1 MADVV
6 IRVRAEDRASK
17 VFGSIGKNM
26 KRALKVGAIAGAAAV
41 VAGAVISI
49 KAFSD
54 FDAAM
59 TKSLA
64 IMGDVSDAMR
74 DDMAQAARDVAKVTK
89 FSAEQAAE
97 SYFFLASAG
106 LSAEASI
113 AALPVVSQ
121 FAQAGMFDMA
131 LATDLLTDAQ
141 SALGLTVDDS
151 SENMANMAK
160 VSDVL
165 VKANTLANATVQQF
179 STSLTREAGAAM
191 RSFGMDIEEGVA
203 VLAAFADQ
211 GVKGEIAGSGLA
223 RILRLMTAGAEKNS
237 EAYTELGISVF
248 DASGN
253 LNNMADI
260 IQDLEVALG
269 DMSDVERI
277 AALNA
282 LGFSARIQGVILPLL
297 GTSQKIRDYEA
308 ALREAGGT
316 TKEVAMKQLA
326 TFSAQLGLLKDNLLD
341 VAITIGGV
349 LVPVLMSGVKLLIPW
364 VRNFGSMA
372 SAFVEY
378 VKAVVEGTGVAK
390 KHFDALPVGWKIL
403 ANRVGRVI
411 KMLKTGFK
419 PAIKALSR
427 VFSAAFGK
435 RGDITQNIG
444 NFKLISAAMVGKVFG
459 PEAAKSAAK
468 WAGGIA
474 VALAVLGVVLG
485 TIGTVIELAVMGMSV
500 AFDLLSIPFELLGFA
515 TGLAGVNSGA
525 IQVLGTAIGLAI
537 SAIMTAIVVGK
548 LASFATSLATV
559 GASFVTFPI
568 KTARAA
574 HGAIKDFVTQA
585 SALASKTVTVTQN
598 VARTGRKWIT
608 DFAKKTQEITQ
619 KISTVRPPKDIG
631 KEIGLKL
638 AQGIATGLGVGI
650 GAGVI
655 GTAFGAMAARIVLGI
670 IPALLTALMS
680 LSLMVMQFMPQILIV
695 TLAVVFRKEIANFIT
710 NTLPKFFTDTIPA
723 FAASI
728 ASFASG
734 LGKSVVGAIA
744 DWFTPQN
751 VGRLLADIV
760 AVALITAFIGPV
772 LIIKFRKEIVSFF
785 SFVIGT
791 FIKFFTKTLPNAV
804 VKVITKLA
812 KGIFNAGKLFV
823 KVRKEIGKFE
833 IKVMKAFVKF
843 MTKTLPRKIA
853 STASS
858 FAKKAIEFISDLP
871 GLVSEQ
877 GPVFFTKI
885 KELVSN
891 VAAGFVQQ
899 ASIFAAKAIGFV
911 ADLPG
916 LVRTFFFETL
926 PQVISETIPETVAAV
941 ISGISTLPGLVEKV
955 FNDVTEKVTG
965 WVESVSTWLSENFAI
980 WDWIKEAFN
989 AFVARIGEW
998 LTKIW
1003 GSGLITEWVSKLG
1016 TWLTA
1021 NMNPWTWVK
1030 AAFEL
1035 LVTSVGTEIGKVFT
1049 AVGGLAR
1056 GAIDAI
1062 GNVTETLVQKG
1073 FDLLKGL
1080 ATGYLQV
1087 WSDILTFFFN
1097 VATRIVGIVGD
1108 LAKTLFDAGVD
1119 IMAGFLKGAL
1129 DKWEDVK
1136 DFFGGIAEAIAG
1148 LKGPASVDR
1157 VLLKGAGILIME
1169 GLLDGIRAVKAA
1181 LATLMGSISTSIYNR
1196 MKTGGIMAVKGFVY
1210 GVSSKFSTATTRMAQ
1225 LRVAIVKALGDTGR
1239 LLYISGMNVMVGL
1252 INGMNSMAATLVHHI
1267 NNLINLIPAAVRR
1280 LLGLSSPSKLFFGF
1294 GQDVISGFILGLQ
1307 SKEGEMAGAIAR
1319 IVSLF
1324 SDVGVQPLMD
1334 MGAAATQAASD
1345 ALSQLLNPVRIAAIS
1360 VNNSIYSRIVSA
1372 AAEAFAKGAN
1382 AVRLL
1387 DVLRNLE
1394 GVASSRVL
1402 TSADF
1407 DAFLAQIALAVAN
1420 MAPSFARGGFVP
1432 AGTVMPAVLH
1442 GPELVVP
1449 LRRNGGGDMVRGDTF
1464 YIGPIYMS
1472 GPTTRQDVRQLVD
1485 QIEDE
1490 LRKRRRRGR

>member
-17 VFGSIGKNM
+17 VFGSIGKKM
-26 KRALKVGAIAGAAAV
+26 KSALKLGAVAGAAAV
-41 VAGAVISI
+41 VAGAAISI

-64 IMGDVSDAMR
+64 IMGDVSDSMR

-151 SENMANMAK
+151 AENMANMAK

-237 EAYTELGISVF
+237 AAYTELGISVF

-260 IQDLEVALG
+260 VEDLEVALG

-316 TKEVAMKQLA
+316 TKEVAEKQLQ

-341 VAITIGGV
+341 VAITVGAAV
-349 LVPVLMSGVKLLIPW
+349 VPSLTSLIEKIIP
-364 VRNFGSMA
+364 VIAVFGSLIQGGKSA
-372 SAFVEY
+372 EKAFKKLPKPIAKFVKGLKNILRNSKKIIKFIVAFVSKGDDLHDLFDDIPKPLQEFTHRLTRLTLGLRD
-378 VKAVVEGTGVAK
+378 AGRAGAGIMGSLAGITGTL
-390 KHFDALPVGWKIL
+390 FTL
-403 ANRVGRVI
+403 
-411 KMLKTGFK
+411 
-419 PAIKALSR
+419 
-427 VFSAAFGK
+427 FG
-435 RGDITQNIG
+435 
-444 NFKLISAAMVGKVFG
+444 MVGAQVF
-459 PEAAKSAAK
+459 
-468 WAGGIA
+468 
-474 VALAVLGVVLG
+474 
-485 TIGTVIELAVMGMSV
+485 
-500 AFDLLSIPFELLGFA
+500 
-515 TGLAGVNSGA
+515 
-525 IQVLGTAIGLAI
+525 
-537 SAIMTAIVVGK
+537 
-548 LASFATSLATV
+548 
-559 GASFVTFPI
+559 
-568 KTARAA
+568 
-574 HGAIKDFVTQA
+574 KDFVTLMGSFLNNVVVPLA
-585 SALASKTVTVTQN
+585 EKLALAVGAVDSLGKSFSDNEAAMRTAKNILVPLVEAWLLLLAAKKVVTLTQNILHSGKAFINFLALKKNQVQNLTQLIKWSVAKGVTWVTDFAARLQNITQN
-598 VARTGRKWIT
+598 VKRTGRKWIT
-608 DFAKKTQEITQ
+608 SFADKTQTITQ
-619 KISTVRPPKDIG
+619 KVKTVTPPKEMAKQFATSFG
-631 KEIGLKL
+631 KGLATGAGAIIAPL
-638 AQGIATGLGVGI
+638 ALAIAAAAGVSFAVIGIAVAI
-650 GAGVI
+650 
-655 GTAFGAMAARIVLGI
+655 
-670 IPALLTALMS
+670 
-680 LSLMVMQFMPQILIV
+680 ILIAAIIGYLV
-695 TLAVVFRKEIANFIT
+695 IHFRKEIIT
-710 NTLPKFFTDTIPA
+710 FMTKTLPQFFTDTIPA
-723 FAASI
+723 FVSSI
-728 ASFASG
+728 AAFASG

-751 VGRLLADIV
+751 VGTLLADIV
-760 AVALITAFIGPV
+760 AVALIAAFIGPI

-833 IKVMKAFVKF
+833 IKVIKAFVKF
-843 MTKTLPRKIA
+843 MTKTLPSKIA
-853 STASS
+853 GTASK
-858 FAKKAIEFISDLP
+858 FASAAIGFVTDLP
-871 GLVSEQ
+871 TLVSEQ
-877 GPVFFTKI
+877 GPLFLSKVS
-885 KELVSN
+885 ELVAD
-891 VAAGFVQQ
+891 VAAGFIEQ
-899 ASIFAAKAIGFV
+899 APIFAAKAIGFL

-916 LVRTFFFETL
+916 LIGTFFLETL
-926 PQVISETIPETVAAV
+926 PRVISETVPVAVAAI
-941 ISGISTLPGLVEKV
+941 ISGISSLPGLVEEV
-955 FNDVTEKVTG
+955 FNSVTEKVTG
-965 WVESVSTWLSENFAI
+965 WVNSVSTWLSENFAI

-989 AFVARIGEW
+989 AFVTRIGEW
-998 LTKIW
+998 LAKIW

-1016 TWLTA
+1016 TWLTT

-1049 AVGGLAR
+1049 MAGGLVQ
-1056 GAIDAI
+1056 GVIDAI

-1073 FDLLKGL
+1073 IDLLKGL

-1087 WSDILTFFFN
+1087 WSDVLTFFFN
-1097 VATRIVGIVGD
+1097 VSTKIIGIIGGLDALLYNVGKAILQGLLD
-1108 LAKTLFDAGVD
+1108 GAK
-1119 IMAGFLKGAL
+1119 

-1136 DFFGGIAEAIAG
+1136 GFFGGIADTILG
-1148 LKGPASVDR
+1148 LKGPASVDK
-1157 VLLKGAGILIME
+1157 VLLKGVGSLIIQGLIDGVKSMRASVESALGAFNPLMTSKMRAAGRSAIQ
-1169 GLLDGIRAVKAA
+1169 GLVNG
-1181 LATLMGSISTSIYNR
+1181 M
-1196 MKTGGIMAVKGFVY
+1196 
-1210 GVSSKFSTATTRMAQ
+1210 STAGVLIRDQ
-1225 LRVAIVKALGDTGR
+1225 LIRLRSFAVAVMRNAGK
-1239 LLYISGMNVMVGL
+1239 LLYIPGKNIVIGL
-1252 INGMNSMAATLVHHI
+1252 INGMNSMIGTMIRNITNII
-1267 NNLINLIPAAVRR
+1267 NRIPAAVRR
-1280 LLGLSSPSKLFFGF
+1280 LLGLSSPSKLFFDFGADTMKGF
-1294 GQDVISGFILGLQ
+1294 ELGL
-1307 SKEGEMAGAIAR
+1307 KRGLPKAMKVMGDI
-1319 IVSLF
+1319 
-1324 SDVGVQPLMD
+1324 GVP
-1334 MGAAATQAASD
+1334 GRAAVVDGGVTSRS
-1345 ALSQLLNPVRIAAIS
+1345 ALL
-1360 VNNSIYSRIVSA
+1360 
-1372 AAEAFAKGAN
+1372 G
-1382 AVRLL
+1382 
-1387 DVLRNLE
+1387 
-1394 GVASSRVL
+1394 
-1402 TSADF
+1402 
-1407 DAFLAQIALAVAN
+1407 AVA
-1420 MAPSFARGGFVP
+1420 
-1432 AGTVMPAVLH
+1432 
-1442 GPELVVP
+1442 GPT
-1449 LRRNGGGDMVRGDTF
+1449 GDTF
-1464 YIGPIYMS
+1464 NFGPIYLS
-1472 GPTTRQDVRQLVD
+1472 GPATHQDVRSLVD
-1485 QIEDE
+1485 QVEAE
-1490 LRKRRRRGR
+1490 LNKRRRRGF